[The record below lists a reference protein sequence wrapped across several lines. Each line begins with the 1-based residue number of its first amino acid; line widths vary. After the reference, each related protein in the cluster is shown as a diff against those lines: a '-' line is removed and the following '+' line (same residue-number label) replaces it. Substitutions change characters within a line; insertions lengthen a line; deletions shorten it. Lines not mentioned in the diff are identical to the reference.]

1 MENGSKMMLC
11 YVCCGWWFRV
21 DTSTWSCQLLM
32 LSWWSVTRSA
42 QWRRCRRHSWLV
54 CRTSQPLLSRSLLM
68 SLYVWQ
74 YKIDLGFITAAVSYY
89 ATPCWWPMSGSVC
102 LSVSC
107 RTISR
112 EWRGIASWKL
122 AGRKTQ
128 HCETQVTRDCR
139 KVKDQDH
146 QAA

>member
-1 MENGSKMMLC
+1 MHMENGGKMMLC

-54 CRTSQPLLSRSLLM
+54 CRTSRWLLSRSLLM

-74 YKIDLGFITAAVSYY
+74 HKIDLGFITAAVSYY

-102 LSVSC
+102 LSVPC
-107 RTISR
+107 RTISP
-112 EWRGIASWKL
+112 EWRGVASWKL
-122 AGRKTQ
+122 AGRKPMTR
-128 HCETQVTRDCR
+128 VTRDCR